1 MKSPTISAVVPVHNG
16 ERYIGESL
24 TAILS
29 QTRPPDEVI
38 VVDDGSTD
46 RTDDELRRFGG
57 DIRVVKQ
64 ANRGVAGALNRC
76 FEESRGAYVAKCD
89 ADDIWELDKLERQSE
104 TLLAHPEIDI
114 SFSGARFFGLAE
126 GPRSP
131 YPGEGLLDRQELS
144 RRLYRGNFICSC
156 TTVVKRRLYQRLG
169 PFDEELA
176 CEDYDFWLR
185 ALTAGAVFFHDP
197 STLVRCRAHSRQVS
211 NDLLRMH
218 EAEYLTHIR
227 HAGLVDSRLAH
238 EVRARDLSNVARV
251 LSDQGRP
258 SDARRIFKFSLRHRP
273 TLRVATWVLVLS
285 TPDRVRSRLADR
297 LVSVKRTLYP
307 RSSSM
312 NTAA

>member
-1 MKSPTISAVVPVHNG
+1 MKSVSISAVVPVHNG
-16 ERYIGESL
+16 ERYIVESL

-29 QTRPPDEVI
+29 QTRPPDEII

-46 RTDDELRRFGG
+46 RTDEELRHFGG
-57 DIRVVKQ
+57 HIRVVKQ

-76 FEESRGAYVAKCD
+76 FEESRGAYIAKCD
-89 ADDIWELDKLERQSE
+89 ADDIWELDKLERQVE

-114 SFSGARFFGLAE
+114 AFSGARFFGLAD
-126 GPRSP
+126 GPRAP
-131 YPGEGLLDRQELS
+131 YAGDGLLDRRKFA

-156 TTVVKRRLYQRLG
+156 TTVIKSGLYRRLG
-169 PFDEELA
+169 PFDEEIA

-197 STLVRCRAHSRQVS
+197 SILVRCRAHSRQVS

-251 LSDQGRP
+251 LSDQDRP
-258 SDARRIFKFSLRHRP
+258 SDARKIFKYSLRHRP
-273 TLRVATWVLVLS
+273 TLRVAAWVLVLS
-285 TPDRVRSRLADR
+285 APDRFRRRLADL
-297 LVSVKRTLYP
+297 LVSIKRTLHP
-307 RSSSM
+307 RRSSM
-312 NTAA
+312 NTST